1 MASTQDIRFSLRQF
15 RRSPTFT
22 TVAVLS
28 LALGIGANTAIFS
41 VMDALLLRTLP
52 VKHPEQLVLLGKGQ
66 GSGIFNGFPNGKNID
81 MYSLPFLRELSAKN
95 HVFSDVAAVESMRVD
110 VHARFTGENAE
121 LEPLKIRLVT
131 GNYFQM
137 LDVGA
142 AVGRLFGPDEDQKP
156 GGNPTAV
163 MSYTYWQRRFN
174 RDSNVVGQTI
184 TFNKTPFTI
193 VGVATRGF
201 SGTLLDELP
210 DLWIPLSMQAQV
222 QPWLENPF
230 ENLSQSLWLT
240 ARLKP
245 GVSMPAAQADV
256 NVIFQQWLHQVAG
269 AVPSPERQKDMQQ
282 ARISLTSAS
291 NGISQLRMSYTEPLQ
306 ILMTLVGLVLL
317 IACANIANLMLAR
330 GSKRQREVAV
340 RLALGAGRRR
350 LMRQFLSESLLLAL
364 IGGALGLLLAWW
376 GGQLLLAMVST
387 DPEAAPLAVGPNGRV
402 LLFSFG
408 LSLLTGVLFGIAPAL
423 RMTKVDL
430 GPSLKEG
437 KGTARAQSHSRLG
450 QALVAGQVALALFL
464 LIGAGLFVRTLEK
477 LQARNTGFDKDQILL
492 LQLDSDAF
500 NFSGATLANLCKR
513 LEGRIHVIPGV
524 EAASFSMLNFGEGRW
539 MSRAWPENVPHTEAN
554 GRSFDGNRV
563 GAQYFQTVGMPLV
576 QGRPFGAQDTAQ
588 SPFVAV
594 LNETLAR
601 AFYPDGSAVGRHI
614 SITGHKLDYEIV
626 GVVKDARYG
635 NLRETPRGMWFLFLD
650 QEQSGFNDLVVR
662 VRGNPMNLVPTIRA
676 VIRSEDSNI
685 AIAKVTTLGR
695 MVEESLGQEK
705 LLAKL
710 ASFFGSLA
718 LLLASIGLYGVMAYS
733 VARRTNEIGIRM
745 ALGARPGNILG
756 MVLRESLFVV
766 AGGIAAGIPA
776 ALACGRYVSSQL
788 YGLKANDALTITL
801 AALALIVVALTASYL
816 PARRAALLDPLEAL
830 REE

>member
-1 MASTQDIRFSLRQF
+1 MASTQDIRFSLRQL

-41 VMDALLLRTLP
+41 VMDALLLRALP
-52 VKHPEQLVLLGKGQ
+52 VKHPEQLVLLGKGW

-81 MYSLPFLRELSAKN
+81 LYSLPFLRELSAKN
-95 HVFSDVAAVESMRVD
+95 HVFSDVAAVESMRAD
-110 VHARFTGENAE
+110 VHARFTGDNAE
-121 LEPLKIRLVT
+121 LEPLKIRLVS
-131 GNYFQM
+131 GSYFQM
-137 LDVGA
+137 LNVGA
-142 AVGRLFGPDEDQKP
+142 AAGRLFGSEDDQKP

-163 MSYTYWQRRFN
+163 MSYIYWQRRFN
-174 RDSNVVGQTI
+174 RDPSVIGKTV

-193 VGVATRGF
+193 AGVATLGF
-201 SGTLLDELP
+201 SGTVLDELP
-210 DLWIPLSMQAQV
+210 DLWIPLAMQAQV

-240 ARLKP
+240 ARIKP
-245 GVSMPAAQADV
+245 GVSMAVAQTDV
-256 NVIFQQWLHQVAG
+256 NVIFQQWLHQLAG

-282 ARISLTSAS
+282 ARIFLTPAS
-291 NGISQLRMSYTEPLQ
+291 TGISQLRMSYTEPLQ
-306 ILMTLVGLVLL
+306 ILMALVGVVLL

-350 LMRQFLSESLLLAL
+350 LIRQFLSESLLLAL
-364 IGGALGLLLAWW
+364 TGGALGLLLAWW

-387 DPEAAPLAVGPNGRV
+387 DPEAAPLAVGPNGHV

-408 LSLLTGVLFGIAPAL
+408 LSLLTGVLLGIAPAL
-423 RMTKVDL
+423 RMTKVDV

-437 KGTARAQSHSRLG
+437 KGTARTQSHSRLG

-464 LIGAGLFVRTLEK
+464 LIGAGLFVHTLEK

-500 NFSGATLANLCKR
+500 NFSGATLANLCTR
-513 LEGRIHVIPGV
+513 LEGRIHEIPGV

-563 GAQYFQTVGMPLV
+563 GAHYFQALGMPLV
-576 QGRPFGAQDTAQ
+576 QGRTFGAQDTAQ
-588 SPFVAV
+588 SQFVAV
-594 LNETLAR
+594 LNETLAG
-601 AFYPDGSAVGRHI
+601 AFYPDGSAVGRHF
-614 SITGHKLDYEIV
+614 SITKHDYEIV

-662 VRGNPMNLVPTIRA
+662 VHGNPMNLVPTIRA
-676 VIRSEDSNI
+676 VIRSEDPNI

-695 MVEESLGQEK
+695 KVEESLGQEK

-788 YGLKANDALTITL
+788 YGLKANDALTITF
-801 AALALIVVALTASYL
+801 AALALMAVSLTASYL
-816 PARRAALLDPLEAL
+816 PARRAALLDPLVAL